1 MKKFLGLILSLVM
14 LLSAVPQT
22 FAAEDNV
29 RLQFSDDFSNGN
41 LYWRCGDGSSIGGGK
56 LKTPKNWANIGLAAS
71 GITWKDFIYE
81 FDFKLTDECDP
92 SVPDPWFMFNC
103 KGMQFFWRINS
114 SLHASDGKTEAKIS
128 DSKLTIGTQYTVR
141 VKAKDNFMI
150 LYLKKDT
157 DSNFTEIGNIK
168 GASLNKSGSIGF
180 TSYYPSE
187 IDNIKMYA
195 YEGADLT
202 VKDKISL
209 VPVKGEYKIE
219 ISNSKNAKLSYES
232 NNAEI
237 ATVDENGVVNGVA
250 SGMVAIDIK
259 DEKGNVVETVGMKVY
274 TPIESMKF
282 EYNSDKTIYVGDQM
296 GEDIEVAPAGAL
308 SLFDWSVDKND
319 VIEVYGSSNLRR
331 GIIAKAPGEV
341 TLTVKD
347 KNGDNAVTKKIT
359 VLPDSER
366 PKDEIGTTVLTKTG
380 SKNKIS
386 DSFFGFHMVPECL
399 IPQNQSLTVERMKEL
414 NTSVFRPEQALMQSV
429 KNKENSNKYENW
441 HQVFEQ
447 DYPIWEIAKQSGNR
461 MSYVVDPI
469 SYDDESCIEQVK
481 YLYEKI
487 GGGYT
492 LELGNEVYAI
502 GAEERFPRAKDYFE
516 WAKDFAVKVK
526 SISPDITCVAV
537 ILSNEAE
544 MRILADPYNN
554 QMLEADWA
562 YTQTHR
568 VDEWNKTAEEYK
580 DDFDGFIS
588 HNYASVESIA
598 GYTGEEFLRKLYAYV
613 TDDYYSILANSGRLG
628 NKPMYIT
635 EWGNLAA
642 EMFWG
647 TGITNEDRI
656 RFQWQMYPAAAIKN
670 MEQLL
675 NYAKTGCVTETEMH
689 DFQDGQGFGVYAPSV
704 EETPYRTVFKEIGP
718 LLSKYKYNYDI
729 NGSGGSYCQDKA
741 FYWGSDVAT
750 VVRNIEAW
758 GLGDENDVKK
768 VILSNHTNVVQTATL
783 SGAQLKP
790 EWSYGGSADK
800 VVPDWMINRNYTNW
814 FANEGVDTSL
824 KPDTHSGAQY
834 SDSVEIPPY
843 TIMVCDV
850 NGKPAL
856 IDGNNADVTSKIT
869 QWYMN
874 DGIVLKTGSNY
885 GYVNNEKKL
894 IDSSDDKV
902 MPVIKDDRTLL
913 PLRFVSENLGCAVDY
928 DDATKAIKI
937 SGNSIEIN
945 LTVGDKKYT
954 VNGEEKEFDVEAMV
968 ENDRTLVPL
977 RALAEALG
985 KEVQWDNSG
994 LIIITYP
1001 KAGFESSKFTWLNS
1015 FNHEEMLKILNLF
1028 Q

>member
-1 MKKFLGLILSLVM
+1 MNTAIIFDIQRNSFVDGPGIRTTVFFKGCNLKCKWCHNPESQ
-14 LLSAVPQT
+14 SSKPQIMFYKDKCT
-22 FAAEDNV
+22 
-29 RLQFSDDFSNGN
+29 GCG
-41 LYWRCGDGSSIGGGK
+41 RCK
-56 LKTPKNWANIGLAAS
+56 
-71 GITWKDFIYE
+71 
-81 FDFKLTDECDP
+81 
-92 SVPDPWFMFNC
+92 
-103 KGMQFFWRINS
+103 
-114 SLHASDGKTEAKIS
+114 
-128 DSKLTIGTQYTVR
+128 
-141 VKAKDNFMI
+141 
-150 LYLKKDT
+150 
-157 DSNFTEIGNIK
+157 
-168 GASLNKSGSIGF
+168 
-180 TSYYPSE
+180 
-187 IDNIKMYA
+187 
-195 YEGADLT
+195 DLT
-202 VKDKISL
+202 EKDAEFVCFNDAKKIC
-209 VPVKGEYKIE
+209 
-219 ISNSKNAKLSYES
+219 
-232 NNAEI
+232 
-237 ATVDENGVVNGVA
+237 
-250 SGMVAIDIK
+250 AIDIK

-502 GAEERFPRAKDYFE
+502 GAEERFSRAKDYFE

-537 ILSNEAE
+537 IFSNEAE

-562 YTQTHR
+562 YTQAHR

-647 TGITNEDRI
+647 AGITNEDKI

-675 NYAKTGCVTETEMH
+675 NYANKGDVFAYSTDGKGYISSILRLY
-689 DFQDGQGFGVYAPSV
+689 DFENDKGLYTDYGFAAEDRIVVGKAY
-704 EETPYRTVFKEIGP
+704 ERY
-718 LLSKYKYNYDI
+718 
-729 NGSGGSYCQDKA
+729 GSFFS
-741 FYWGSDVAT
+741 VAT
-750 VVRNIEAW
+750 
-758 GLGDENDVKK
+758 DE
-768 VILSNHTNVVQTATL
+768 ITA
-783 SGAQLKP
+783 
-790 EWSYGGSADK
+790 
-800 VVPDWMINRNYTNW
+800 
-814 FANEGVDTSL
+814 
-824 KPDTHSGAQY
+824 
-834 SDSVEIPPY
+834 
-843 TIMVCDV
+843 
-850 NGKPAL
+850 
-856 IDGNNADVTSKIT
+856 DG
-869 QWYMN
+869 
-874 DGIVLKTGSNY
+874 
-885 GYVNNEKKL
+885 
-894 IDSSDDKV
+894 
-902 MPVIKDDRTLL
+902 
-913 PLRFVSENLGCAVDY
+913 
-928 DDATKAIKI
+928 
-937 SGNSIEIN
+937 
-945 LTVGDKKYT
+945 
-954 VNGEEKEFDVEAMV
+954 
-968 ENDRTLVPL
+968 
-977 RALAEALG
+977 
-985 KEVQWDNSG
+985 
-994 LIIITYP
+994 
-1001 KAGFESSKFTWLNS
+1001 
-1015 FNHEEMLKILNLF
+1015 
-1028 Q
+1028 